1 MSNKE
6 FIKERIRIYA
16 GKDVDPMSDEQ
27 VRDILKTNFNVLLP
41 QRPTLNKSLSETNN
55 EHEIISLILQYR
67 TTT

>member
-16 GKDVDPMSDEQ
+16 GKDFDLMSDEQ
-27 VRDILKTNFNVLLP
+27 VCDILKTNFNVSLP